1 MMICRRPL
9 ALRRKYQ
16 CRWCALRWSGW
27 RQPPPAR
34 RPRTSKLILAVPSK
48 GRLEEN
54 AAALFTE
61 AGVKL
66 KRAGARGYTGTVA
79 GIDAI
84 EVQYLS
90 ASEIAARLADGSVH
104 FGITGEDLLR
114 EEVPDLDSSVQLVLP
129 LGFGRA
135 DVVVAIPDGWVDV
148 RRMGD
153 LAEVAGDFRNQH
165 GKRLRVATKYTQ
177 LAAEF
182 FARHGL
188 VDYVIVQSFG
198 ATEAA
203 PNSGAAEAIVDI
215 TPTGAT
221 LVANQ
226 LRVPDDGIILK
237 SEANFGSQFEAL
249 IGQPKRVAAKKLLS
263 RLAAY
268 NRAQEYAQI
277 TLSAATGMAGPSL
290 CRMIYA
296 PFWIVMVPL
305 KTNIFRA
312 ARAPVAVFTASKCRR
327 KPRRFY
333 RSSHTKGLCPRRRQQ
348 AGLCL

>member
-1 MMICRRPL
+1 MSR
-9 ALRRKYQ
+9 
-16 CRWCALRWSGW
+16 
-27 RQPPPAR
+27 
-34 RPRTSKLILAVPSK
+34 LILAVPSK

-84 EVQYLS
+84 EVQYVS

-215 TPTGAT
+215 TSTGAT

-237 SEANFGSQFEAL
+237 SEANLAASLKADWSAEAR
-249 IGQPKRVAAKKLLS
+249 GAAKKLLA

-268 NRAQEYAQI
+268 NRAQEYVQI

-290 CRMIYA
+290 SPDDLRTLLDSYGAIEDQY
-296 PFWIVMVPL
+296 FQGGTRTGGSFYGFQVPQ
-305 KTNIFRA
+305 KNQDGFIEAAMQKGFARA
-312 ARAPVAVFTASKCRR
+312 AVSKLDFVYEQSNPLYDRLMGAVS
-327 KPRRFY
+327 
-333 RSSHTKGLCPRRRQQ
+333 
-348 AGLCL
+348 

>member
-1 MMICRRPL
+1 MSR
-9 ALRRKYQ
+9 
-16 CRWCALRWSGW
+16 
-27 RQPPPAR
+27 
-34 RPRTSKLILAVPSK
+34 LILAVPSK

-84 EVQYLS
+84 EVQYVS

-153 LAEVAGDFRNQH
+153 LAEVAGDFRSQH

-215 TPTGAT
+215 TSTGAT

-237 SEANFGSQFEAL
+237 SEANLAASLKADWSAEAR
-249 IGQPKRVAAKKLLS
+249 GAAKKLLS

-268 NRAQEYAQI
+268 NRAQEYVQI
-277 TLSAATGMAGPSL
+277 TLSAATGMDGPSL
-290 CRMIYA
+290 SPDDLRVLLDSYGAIEDQY
-296 PFWIVMVPL
+296 FQGGTSTGGSFYGFQVPQ
-305 KTNIFRA
+305 KNQDGFIEAAMQKGFARA
-312 ARAPVAVFTASKCRR
+312 AVSKLDFVYEQSNPLYDRLMGAVS
-327 KPRRFY
+327 
-333 RSSHTKGLCPRRRQQ
+333 
-348 AGLCL
+348 

>member
-1 MMICRRPL
+1 MSR
-9 ALRRKYQ
+9 
-16 CRWCALRWSGW
+16 
-27 RQPPPAR
+27 
-34 RPRTSKLILAVPSK
+34 LILAVPSK

-84 EVQYLS
+84 EVQYVS

-215 TPTGAT
+215 TSTGAT

-226 LRVPDDGIILK
+226 LRVPDDGIILR
-237 SEANFGSQFEAL
+237 SEANLAASLKADWSAETRG
-249 IGQPKRVAAKKLLS
+249 AAKKLLS

-268 NRAQEYAQI
+268 NRAQEYVQI

-290 CRMIYA
+290 SPDDLRALLDGYGAIEDQY
-296 PFWIVMVPL
+296 FQGGTRTGGSFFGFQVPQ
-305 KTNIFRA
+305 KNQDGFIEAAMQKGFARA
-312 ARAPVAVFTASKCRR
+312 AVSKLDFVYEQSNPLYDRLMGAVS
-327 KPRRFY
+327 
-333 RSSHTKGLCPRRRQQ
+333 
-348 AGLCL
+348 